1 MIKKLTTTSSL
12 VGLCLLG
19 TLGCQEMSQPKTV
32 LTRQQWEQ
40 VQKHLL
46 KSEPAPKYK
55 LNINYGDQIELIG
68 LDVKEPLEAGKE
80 ATFTW
85 YWRAKED
92 IKGDWRIFIH
102 FDSVADKNYRQNLDH
117 HAVGELFPS
126 SKWKKGMIIEDVQK
140 VKLHQDWPKGQAIPY
155 IGFYQGKERLPIKD
169 AAKHDGG
176 NRAIGPKL
184 QISGGEPPRYAARSF
199 NGAQIKVDGVMDEE
213 QWQKLPVMALTSLG
227 QAPNQ
232 ETWVKAFYTEDAL
245 YLGAYLADENIWGKL
260 DERDSKTWEQEVLE
274 VFIDPDGDGKDYLE
288 LQITPKNVIFDARFE
303 AMLGRGKGSREEQI
317 ARAKAFNL
325 EGLESAV
332 KLDGTLNDDKDKD
345 KAWTVEL
352 KLPFASLP
360 GAGSA
365 PKPGARW
372 AMNLYRF
379 DRPTPDRTY
388 AYAWST
394 YASGSF
400 HEVSKYGALQFIS
413 AAPMAPRALPEK
425 MLKLDP
431 KKLRPVG
438 PIRQLDPRLRGL
450 DKVPTPTPAPTP

>member
-1 MIKKLTTTSSL
+1 MIKRLTRLSPII
-12 VGLCLLG
+12 GLCIFG
-19 TLGCQEMSQPKTV
+19 ALGCQEVNQPTTV

-46 KSEPAPKYK
+46 KTEPAPKYK
-55 LNINYGDQIELIG
+55 LNINYGDKIELIG
-68 LDVKEPLEAGKE
+68 LDVQEPLEAGKE

-92 IKGDWRIFIH
+92 IKQDWRIFIH

-117 HAVGELFPS
+117 HAIGELFPS
-126 SKWKKGMIIEDVQK
+126 SKWKKGMIIEDIQK
-140 VKLHQDWPKGQAIPY
+140 VKLHKDWPKGEAIPY
-155 IGFYQGKERLPIKD
+155 IGLYRGKERLPVQD
-169 AAKHDGG
+169 ATKHDGG

-184 QISGGEPPRYAARSF
+184 AIGGVERPRYAARSF

-245 YLGAYLADENIWGKL
+245 YLGAYLSDEHIWGTLK
-260 DERDSKTWEQEVLE
+260 ERDAQTWTQEVLE
-274 VFIDPDGDGKDYLE
+274 VFIDPNGDGKDYLE
-288 LQITPKNVIFDARFE
+288 LQITPQNVIFDARFE
-303 AMLGRGKGSREEQI
+303 AMLGMGKGTRQEQI
-317 ARAKAFNL
+317 DRARAFSL
-325 EGLESAV
+325 EGLETAV
-332 KLDGTLNDDKDKD
+332 KVDGTLNDDKDKD
-345 KAWTVEL
+345 KAWTVEI

-360 GAGSA
+360 GAGA
-365 PKPGARW
+365 PPQPGANW

-379 DRPTPDRTY
+379 DRPTPQSTY

-394 YASGSF
+394 QASRSF
-400 HEVSKYGALQFIS
+400 HEVSKYGTLQFIS
-413 AAPMAPRALPEK
+413 GAPMAPRGLPQP

-431 KKLRPVG
+431 KNLRPLAPV
-438 PIRQLDPRLRGL
+438 RQPDPRLVGQ
-450 DKVPTPTPAPTP
+450 DKAPKLTP